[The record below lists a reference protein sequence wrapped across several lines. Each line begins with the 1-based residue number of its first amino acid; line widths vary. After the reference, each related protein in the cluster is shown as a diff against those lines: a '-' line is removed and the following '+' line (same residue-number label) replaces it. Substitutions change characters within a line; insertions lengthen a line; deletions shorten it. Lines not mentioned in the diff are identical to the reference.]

1 MTEASASETRPRR
14 VVGVIG
20 GLGPAATLDFF
31 DRVLKAT
38 PAAGDQD
45 HLRLII
51 DNNPW
56 VPDRNAAIAGTGP
69 SAGPALAEMARGL
82 ERAGAE
88 FLVMPCNAAHA
99 FQADIEAATS
109 LPFVSLIAETV
120 REAARVAPGAKRV
133 AILGARGTLRAGLY
147 DRAFAVAGT
156 GTIAPEGE
164 TLDRLMAA
172 ILRVKVGDTG
182 EEAHAAMRAVAQEM
196 IAKGADAICAACTEV
211 PIVLDQGD
219 LDVPLISSTDA
230 LVARTVA
237 IASGAE
243 ALPAK

>member
-1 MTEASASETRPRR
+1 MSEARTRR
-14 VVGVIG
+14 VAGVLG
-20 GLGPAATLDFF
+20 GLGPEATLDFF
-31 DRVLKAT
+31 ARVLKAT
-38 PAAGDQD
+38 PAKRDQD

-120 REAARVAPGAKRV
+120 REAERVAPGAKCV

-147 DRAFAVAGT
+147 GKAFAAAGM
-156 GTIAPEGE
+156 GTLAPEGE
-164 TLDRLMAA
+164 RLDRLMST
-172 ILRVKVGDTG
+172 IMRVKLGDAGVETRR
-182 EEAHAAMRAVAQEM
+182 AMRGLAEEM
-196 IAKGADAICAACTEV
+196 IALGCDAVCAACTEV
-211 PIVLDQGD
+211 PMALDQSD
-219 LDVPLISSTDA
+219 LQVPLISSTDA
-230 LVARTVA
+230 LVARTVS

-243 ALPAK
+243 PLPTR